1 LRGSRWRAQPF
12 RPRAVHNHQ
21 DSLGEVS
28 GVNHPGSRQADAHG
42 EDSHAQDIAWLQA
55 IARGD
60 RVAFERLYLRYHPR
74 LARFLARHT
83 QRTDLVEEIV
93 NESMWVVWTTADRFR
108 GESRVSTW
116 IIGIAWRRLMK
127 ALRDRPAAA
136 VQSPPEEAA
145 ADDGAGAS
153 DAELAELRDWLR
165 HGLDL
170 LPTEQRTTLELAY
183 FLGQSCEEIAA
194 IMDCA
199 VGTVKARL
207 FHARLRLR
215 NSLPALGGDAG
226 SPACAVA
233 P

>member
-1 LRGSRWRAQPF
+1 
-12 RPRAVHNHQ
+12 
-21 DSLGEVS
+21 
-28 GVNHPGSRQADAHG
+28 
-42 EDSHAQDIAWLQA
+42 
-55 IARGD
+55 
-60 RVAFERLYLRYHPR
+60 
-74 LARFLARHT
+74 
-83 QRTDLVEEIV
+83 
-93 NESMWVVWTTADRFR
+93 MWVVWTTASRFR

-136 VQSPPEEAA
+136 GQSVPEETA
-145 ADDGAGAS
+145 ADGNAGAS

-170 LPTEQRTTLELAY
+170 LPAEQRTTLELAY

-194 IMDCA
+194 IMECA

-226 SPACAVA
+226 LPARAVA